1 MSTATPS
8 VSDTKRSTGA
18 AAAAAKSGKEQAP
31 DVVRTPPPPASATPV
46 AKEEPEP
53 RFEPSIPL
61 DGKDEEGERMME
73 ELGRERREKQEKKGQ
88 AR

>member
-18 AAAAAKSGKEQAP
+18 AAAAAKSGKVQAP
-31 DVVRTPPPPASATPV
+31 DVVRTPPPSAPATQAV
-46 AKEEPEP
+46 KEEPEP
-53 RFEPSIPL
+53 RFEPAIPS
-61 DGKDEEGERMME
+61 DGRDEQGEQMME
-73 ELGRERREKQEKKGQ
+73 ELGRERREKQEKTGQ